1 MVKPEWGVKR
11 VCQTCGARFY
21 DLQKDPI
28 VCPSCGAT
36 FDPEIVNRTR
46 RRTKPAPVEKKP
58 AVVADEEDTVEVDE
72 ETEVDD
78 DAVTD
83 DDDEE
88 SEGLIEDAS
97 ELGEDDDIPD
107 VPEGEDDER

>member
-36 FDPEIVNRTR
+36 FDPETVSRTR
-46 RRTKPAPVEKKP
+46 RRSKPAVVEKKP
-58 AVVADEEDTVEVDE
+58 AAVVEDEEDSVDAEDADVDE
-72 ETEVDD
+72 
-78 DAVTD
+78 DAVT

-97 ELGEDDDIPD
+97 ELGEDDGIPD
-107 VPEGEDDER
+107 VPDGEDDER